1 MPRPSGRRKEILDT
15 FIRHVA
21 ERGYH
26 ATNFGDI
33 ASELEMSQGTI
44 VYHFGSKAQLLR
56 ELEENCTARHIAHF
70 EEMRTRLTR
79 ADERV
84 AAVVYFA
91 ALLFTTDRDLTV
103 ASQREVAQLAFGPD
117 FQKVRDSRRELVRM
131 TEEFI
136 RQGTEDGIFRPV
148 NVELAAIQLWSS
160 LQLMWVWF
168 DPNGQLT
175 AQQVG
180 AAFVDTILGGLLA
193 DRYDLVRLTDPEGH
207 VATVTRDVLIGL
219 YEDTHA
225 AAS

>member
-1 MPRPSGRRKEILDT
+1 MRRPSGRRQEILDT

-33 ASELEMSQGTI
+33 ASELGMSQGTI

-56 ELEENCTARHIAHF
+56 ELEESCTARHIAHF
-70 EEMRTRLTR
+70 EEMRARLTR
-79 ADERV
+79 AEERV

-103 ASQREVAQLAFGPD
+103 ASQREVAQLAFDPGFD
-117 FQKVRDSRRELVRM
+117 KVREGRRELVRM
-131 TEEFI
+131 TEDFI
-136 RQGTEDGIFRPV
+136 RQGISDGTFRQV
-148 NVELAAIQLWSS
+148 NVELAAVQLWSA

-168 DPNGQLT
+168 NPDGLLT

-180 AAFVDTILGGLLA
+180 AAFVDTFLGGLLV
-193 DRYDLVRLTDPEGH
+193 DRYNLAQLADPAGH
-207 VATVTRDVLIGL
+207 VAEVTGEVLAGL
-219 YEDTHA
+219 HIDAHA
-225 AAS
+225 AS